1 MPYVLEKGSEGHKFA
16 QGKAIVVNAKTG
28 KHFSTL
34 PIPLANAK
42 KQMRVLQA
50 AEPSST
56 SKAQMAAVH
65 EIAEND

>member
-1 MPYVLEKGSEGHKFA
+1 MPYVLERGSEGHKFA

-28 KHFSTL
+28 KHFSKM

-50 AEPSST
+50 AESGETAKS
-56 SKAQMAAVH
+56 QMDAVR
-65 EIAEND
+65 EIAENE